1 MSSRCISHLLFVLVN
16 WCNGQSSSR
25 VENEPEAGGE
35 RAPSLKSLELKMV
48 RIGAL
53 QSRSERKKRLIITA
67 KIQPA
72 RPRGALNCG
81 RRKSSNAGISPL
93 DCNPGRRLPK
103 RGKGEGGQLGAQPGP
118 FWALDAGA
126 TCHRT
131 KQMCHA
137 GSERGHSRFR
147 KEVERN

>member
-1 MSSRCISHLLFVLVN
+1 MSSRCISHLLFVLIN

-53 QSRSERKKRLIITA
+53 QSRSERRKRLIITA

-72 RPRGALNCG
+72 RPRGALNRG
-81 RRKSSNAGISPL
+81 RRTLVAFYPNMEKGKEGSSVRSRARSEHLTQEPHVTEPSRCATLGVREDIRDFEREIRAGFINNL
-93 DCNPGRRLPK
+93 EVI
-103 RGKGEGGQLGAQPGP
+103 GK
-118 FWALDAGA
+118 
-126 TCHRT
+126 
-131 KQMCHA
+131 
-137 GSERGHSRFR
+137 
-147 KEVERN
+147 

>member
-25 VENEPEAGGE
+25 VENEPEAGGD

-53 QSRSERKKRLIITA
+53 QSRSERKKCLIITA

-72 RPRGALNCG
+72 RPRGALNRG
-81 RRKSSNAGISPL
+81 RRKRSDAGISRWIVTLVAVYP
-93 DCNPGRRLPK
+93 NMEK
-103 RGKGEGGQLGAQPGP
+103 GKEGSSVRSRA
-118 FWALDAGA
+118 
-126 TCHRT
+126 R
-131 KQMCHA
+131 
-137 GSERGHSRFR
+137 SEHLTQEPHVTEPSRCA
-147 KEVERN
+147 KL